1 MLPFAA
7 APVALPGRPF
17 PKLRNKKREES
28 MRIAVTG
35 GAGFLGYHLARQL
48 GGAGHSV
55 RLLDIVA
62 PPEEDS
68 ETPPDFRECDVRDRD
83 ALVEAF
89 ADCDA
94 VVHAAAALP
103 LWKREEI
110 YSTNIDGTENVLS
123 VCRELGID
131 RVVHIS
137 STAVYGVPDKHP
149 LDEDDPMVGVGPYGE
164 TKIVAEE
171 ICDRYRQSEN
181 GGLCVCIV
189 RPKTFVGSG
198 RLGVFQILYEWV
210 EEGKRIP
217 AIGDGRNR
225 YQLLEVQD
233 LVDSI
238 YLGLTVDPERANQ
251 TFNIGAER
259 FSTVREDMGALCE
272 HAGTGARVIGTPA
285 RLVKLFLA
293 IAEKLKISPLYKWV
307 YGTAD
312 RDSFVSI
319 ERAKRELGW
328 QPRYSNA
335 EALIH
340 SYDWYMANKASLPTG
355 SGITHRVGWDQGV
368 LKILKK
374 LS

>member
-1 MLPFAA
+1 
-7 APVALPGRPF
+7 
-17 PKLRNKKREES
+17 

-35 GAGFLGYHLARQL
+35 GAGFLGYHLARRL
-48 GGAGHSV
+48 GGDHGHSI

-62 PPEEDS
+62 PPPEDFD
-68 ETPPDFRECDVRDRD
+68 TPPDFLECDVRDRE
-83 ALVEAF
+83 ALLAALER
-89 ADCDA
+89 CDA

-110 YSTNIDGTENVLS
+110 YTTNIAGTENVLS
-123 VCRELGID
+123 ASRELGIE
-131 RVVHIS
+131 RIVHVS

-149 LDEDDPMVGVGPYGE
+149 LEESDPLIGVGPYGE
-164 TKIVAEE
+164 TKIAAEG
-171 ICDRYRQSEN
+171 ICEKYRQPEN
-181 GGLCVCIV
+181 GGLCVCVV
-189 RPKTFVGSG
+189 RPKTLVGSG

-210 EEGKRIP
+210 ECGKRIP
-217 AIGDGRNR
+217 AIGNGRNL

-233 LVDSI
+233 LVDAI
-238 YLGLTVDPERANQ
+238 YLGLTVPPEKANQ
-251 TFNIGAER
+251 NFNIGAER

-293 IAEKLKISPLYKWV
+293 IAEKLKVSPLYKWV

-312 RDSFVSI
+312 RDSFVAI
-319 ERAKRELGW
+319 ERAKDDLGW
-328 QPRYSNA
+328 RPRYSNA

-340 SYDWYMANKASLPTG
+340 SYDWYIDNKANLPTG
-355 SGITHRVGWDQGV
+355 SGITHRVGWDQGI
-368 LKILKK
+368 LKLLKK